1 MKRGIGMT
9 LKQHVIDTIKEWQL
23 KLGASDHSMGLYYPK
38 QSLCQYLKLGDHITD
53 DALVRQVIRYFKEN
67 APELG
72 TVYVQ
77 PHQDR
82 FCIEI
87 ADEGMHYVETQ
98 VAVSD
103 FLRDFLAAL
112 KTQQMDAIL
121 AVFHEYASHTG
132 ERVIQE
138 KEEDGL
144 GTVIFFERGQADPY
158 VYCVNQDVFGITYHR
173 FAKEDFEQL

>member
-1 MKRGIGMT
+1 MT
-9 LKQHVIDTIKEWQL
+9 LKQHVTDTMKEWQL

-38 QSLCQYLKLGDHITD
+38 QSLCRYLGLPDTVPDAMLVKQTIQYF
-53 DALVRQVIRYFKEN
+53 QEQ

-72 TVYVQ
+72 TISVQ
-77 PHQDR
+77 PHRDR
-82 FCIEI
+82 FCITV

-98 VAVSD
+98 VAVPE

-112 KTQQMDAIL
+112 KTQRMDEVIS
-121 AVFHEYASHTG
+121 VFHAYATRTG

-138 KEEDGL
+138 KEDDGL
-144 GTVIFFERGQADPY
+144 GTVLYFDRGQADPY